1 MQDVKYSF
9 SERVA
14 AVINQAFEVLDKKH
28 EYSLTLEQLTKSYNP
43 QNHPHAL
50 SRKKSPEDI
59 QAEFVNAISRK
70 ADENG
75 RVSQKAFIDYYAELN
90 FCIPNER
97 ETVSRGLFSISNNS
111 SLALGTLSSLKTTL
125 VRKG

>member
-1 MQDVKYSF
+1 M
-9 SERVA
+9 
-14 AVINQAFEVLDKKH
+14 INQAFEVLDKKH
-28 EYSLTLEQLTKSYNP
+28 ENSLSLEQLTKSYNP
-43 QNHPHAL
+43 QNHLHAL
-50 SRKKSPEDI
+50 SRKKSPENI

-97 ETVSRGLFSISNNS
+97 ETVSIRLFSISNNS
-111 SLALGTLSSLKTTL
+111 LLALGTLRSLKTM
-125 VRKG
+125 

>member
-1 MQDVKYSF
+1 
-9 SERVA
+9 VA

-28 EYSLTLEQLTKSYNP
+28 ENSLTLEQLTKSYNP

-75 RVSQKAFIDYYAELN
+75 RVSQKAFVDYYAELN
-90 FCIPNER
+90 FCVPNER
-97 ETVSRGLFSISNNS
+97 DTVSIRLFSILNS
-111 SLALGTLSSLKTTL
+111 LLSALGTFKSLKIML
-125 VRKG
+125 VRKD